1 MGTISKRTTTK
12 GDVRYRALIQV
23 RKQGVN
29 FSESKTFSKKTLAEA
44 WIKKR
49 EAEIEI
55 NPEILQGCEKKQSMT
70 LYEAIERYIEDVTEI
85 GQSKLYKLK
94 QFKTYDFA
102 KLQLINLTRDVF
114 SAYALKRR
122 NSDFDGASVAK
133 STVEQ
138 DLYYFKSVLM
148 HAEFVLNQD
157 SPALFE
163 LEKAMVG
170 LRNAKQID
178 RSESR
183 ERLPTRDELQI
194 LTSYFYKRWQLK
206 NVTMPTHLIMW
217 LAIYTTRRRGELF
230 GLRISDY
237 DAEHGVWL
245 VRNIKNPKGSKG
257 NNKRFKVSSKAK
269 AIIDELLS
277 SEVRKK
283 MMRLGGDPDLLIP
296 LDAASTT
303 RLFTE
308 ACKIHSI
315 NDLWWHDFRHEGATR
330 LAEEGLTVPQIQ
342 QFTLHDSWS
351 SLQRYVNL
359 DLYRKNNLD
368 FDEAISKSME
378 VYFA

>member
-55 NPEILQGCEKKQSMT
+55 NPEILQGCEIKQSMT
-70 LYEAIERYIEDVTEI
+70 LYDAIERYIQDVTEI

-122 NSDFDGASVAK
+122 NSNFDGGPVAK

-178 RSESR
+178 RSENR
-183 ERLPTRDELQI
+183 ERLPTREELLI
-194 LTSYFYKRWQLK
+194 LTSYFSLLKRIRD
-206 NVTMPTHLIMW
+206 H
-217 LAIYTTRRRGELF
+217 RE
-230 GLRISDY
+230 RIVKY
-237 DAEHGVWL
+237 D
-245 VRNIKNPKGSKG
+245 IKP
-257 NNKRFKVSSKAK
+257 
-269 AIIDELLS
+269 I
-277 SEVRKK
+277 
-283 MMRLGGDPDLLIP
+283 
-296 LDAASTT
+296 
-303 RLFTE
+303 
-308 ACKIHSI
+308 
-315 NDLWWHDFRHEGATR
+315 
-330 LAEEGLTVPQIQ
+330 
-342 QFTLHDSWS
+342 LH
-351 SLQRYVNL
+351 
-359 DLYRKNNLD
+359 K
-368 FDEAISKSME
+368 
-378 VYFA
+378 